1 MITISFETFKDML
14 LQRRGEIEYKYGW
27 VIPDD
32 VWDFA
37 MEWLYDSGEI
47 SITISEIV
55 DNIAVNGSY
64 KTFDNLR
71 EEDEDLRG
79 FSNAKIESMLE
90 DKLMGVRGDYCIF
103 DLGF

>member
-1 MITISFETFKDML
+1 MIKISFEAFKDML
-14 LQRRGEIEYKYGW
+14 LQRRWEIDSRFGW
-27 VIPDD
+27 EIPDE

-37 MEWLYDSGEI
+37 MEWLYESGET
-47 SITISEIV
+47 SLTISEIV
-55 DNIAVNGSY
+55 DNLAVNGSY

-71 EEDEDLRG
+71 EEDEDLMG

-90 DKLMGVRGDYCIF
+90 GKLIGVRGDYCIF